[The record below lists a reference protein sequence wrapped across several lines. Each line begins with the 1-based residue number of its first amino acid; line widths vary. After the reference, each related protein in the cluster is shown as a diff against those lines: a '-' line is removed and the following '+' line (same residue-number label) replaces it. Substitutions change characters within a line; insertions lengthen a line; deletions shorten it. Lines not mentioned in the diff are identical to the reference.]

1 MIWSPSK
8 HRRYAQVADFLTSL
22 AVYLFCY
29 FILILLHDLNGDVFP
44 PIFKPTKFDLFLVIV
59 FSILTVA
66 IFEFQKAY
74 NHQRFTSISR
84 EITIVLKVVNISILL
99 NIAIVFLLKL
109 SATPRTFFIVY
120 YNLAI
125 VLLITEKLS
134 LFYIAYIVRKRGANR
149 RKVLLVGTGNRA
161 NNFIKT
167 VKTYYGWG
175 LDILGILTD
184 DEKKVGLKIEN
195 IDVVDTY
202 NHIDEVLKRINPEEV
217 IITLSTKKF
226 ENISKIVDSCQLQGI
241 QVRLYSDFFGKFTRN
256 FKIDNIFGLNIISF
270 NDIHHSEMDLYI
282 KRILDIIIS
291 SLMLIILSPL
301 FLVISILI
309 LVQDGFPILY
319 KWNIVGYNRKPIRS
333 WKFRTMVKNADELK
347 KKLLKRNEMSGPVFK
362 VSNDPRILPV
372 GNFLRKHSFDELPQ
386 LYSVLKGDLS
396 LVGPRPPLQDEFSE
410 FNFWHRRK
418 LSVKPGIT
426 CLWQISGRNEISS
439 FDDWAKLDLEYIDNW
454 TLWLDLKILL
464 KTIPAVL
471 SGKGAK

>member
-1 MIWSPSK
+1 MIK
-8 HRRYAQVADFLTSL
+8 DGVD
-22 AVYLFCY
+22 
-29 FILILLHDLNGDVFP
+29 
-44 PIFKPTKFDLFLVIV
+44 
-59 FSILTVA
+59 
-66 IFEFQKAY
+66 EFV
-74 NHQRFTSISR
+74 
-84 EITIVLKVVNISILL
+84 EVG
-99 NIAIVFLLKL
+99 
-109 SATPRTFFIVY
+109 P
-120 YNLAI
+120 
-125 VLLITEKLS
+125 
-134 LFYIAYIVRKRGANR
+134 G
-149 RKVLLVGTGNRA
+149 KVLL
-161 NNFIKT
+161 
-167 VKTYYGWG
+167 G
-175 LDILGILTD
+175 L
-184 DEKKVGLKIEN
+184 
-195 IDVVDTY
+195 
-202 NHIDEVLKRINPEEV
+202 LKRINPEEV